1 MRKKEFSK
9 SVLKFAFRAT
19 CLKKIPHISEI
30 IILQIRNVNLCVC
43 AGVQGKRWMFLCKFF
58 FFLFFLK
65 SRSVDKQHAVINYEA
80 ATDEH
85 KVKDLGSLNGV
96 SEGRQ

>member
-1 MRKKEFSK
+1 MD
-9 SVLKFAFRAT
+9 V
-19 CLKKIPHISEI
+19 P
-30 IILQIRNVNLCVC
+30 C
-43 AGVQGKRWMFLCKFF
+43 ANS